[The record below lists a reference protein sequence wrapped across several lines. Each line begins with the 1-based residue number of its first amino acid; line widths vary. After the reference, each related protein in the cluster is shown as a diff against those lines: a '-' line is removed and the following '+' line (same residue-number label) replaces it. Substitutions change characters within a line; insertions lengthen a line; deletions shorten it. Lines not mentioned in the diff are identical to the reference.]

1 MEREIGNFYIEGY
14 NFDTKTYDN
23 KDNTLLLVIDLQEKL
38 MPAIYESDRIIKN
51 SACLLKVF
59 EMYGI
64 KKIATEQYPK
74 GLGQS
79 VDEIKENLDDEYIFS
94 KTSFDAI
101 TDEVSSYLKENKIT
115 NVIITG
121 AETHICVYQTVR
133 RLLFEGYKVFVV
145 EDAVS
150 SFNKESCI
158 YLQLQCLLVQKPLLT
173 ALLYPQNYVLPIFY
187 KYFVQQWQLRSHHI
201 VSHPYHR
208 QG

>member
-14 NFDTKTYDN
+14 NFETKTYDN
-23 KDNTLLLVIDLQEKL
+23 KENTILLVIDLQEKL
-38 MPAIYESDRIIKN
+38 MPAIYGSDKIIKN
-51 SACLLKVF
+51 SKTLLKVF

-79 VDEIKENLDDEYIFS
+79 VSEIKENLDDECIFS

-101 TDEVSSYLKENKIT
+101 TDEVFSFLKENKIT
-115 NVIITG
+115 NVVITG

-150 SFNKESCI
+150 SFNEQQKKLGLKAMSDMGASLVNTEMIMFDLASNAKDKNFKEISKM
-158 YLQLQCLLVQKPLLT
+158 VKD
-173 ALLYPQNYVLPIFY
+173 
-187 KYFVQQWQLRSHHI
+187 LRK
-201 VSHPYHR
+201 
-208 QG
+208 